1 MKCLWLLLT
10 TLLVPVHLAG
20 AWPPKYAVDCPA
32 QCDSNQSKTSQ
43 CCKQTV
49 LDDCGCCRVCAGAA
63 GERCYRMVSGVDRAK
78 CGPGLQCQFSNLQ
91 DVFGEEFG
99 ICKECPYGTFGMNC
113 QEICKCPSVICD
125 KVNGKCLKF
134 SFFQANSK
142 PSGRRSVA
150 PSDHDMASGD
160 GNSVK
165 KQFVKK
171 NGTRSPVMKW
181 LNPR

>member
-32 QCDSNQSKTSQ
+32 QCDSNQCKTSQ
-43 CCKQTV
+43 RCKQTV
-49 LDDCGCCRVCAGAA
+49 LDDCGCCRVCAAAA
-63 GERCYRMVSGVDRAK
+63 GERCYRTVSGVDGAK

-99 ICKECPYGTFGMNC
+99 ICK
-113 QEICKCPSVICD
+113 
-125 KVNGKCLKF
+125 
-134 SFFQANSK
+134 
-142 PSGRRSVA
+142 
-150 PSDHDMASGD
+150 DHDMASGD

-165 KQFVKK
+165 EQFVKK